1 MSTKSKVMLYTV
13 IGVIMFVAS
22 VKLPPIQN
30 SYTQKY
36 LRGLFRARE
45 LVTATVYNA
54 VPEQTN
60 SDPSHTASMFK
71 IDMSDPGKHRIVA
84 VSRDLESLGFTL
96 GKRILVTQA
105 CEMNGIW
112 HIEDRMN
119 KKYKKKIDFL
129 VNDSIKFGLWNHV
142 KIQLID

>member
-1 MSTKSKVMLYTV
+1 
-13 IGVIMFVAS
+13 
-22 VKLPPIQN
+22 
-30 SYTQKY
+30 
-36 LRGLFRARE
+36 
-45 LVTATVYNA
+45 
-54 VPEQTN
+54 
-60 SDPSHTASMFK
+60 MFK

-112 HIEDRMN
+112 YIEDRMN

>member
-1 MSTKSKVMLYTV
+1 M
-13 IGVIMFVAS
+13 
-22 VKLPPIQN
+22 PPIQN

-45 LVTATVYNA
+45 IVTATVYNA

-71 IDMSDPGKHRIVA
+71 IDMSDHGKHRIVA

-112 HIEDRMN
+112 YIEDRMN

>member
-1 MSTKSKVMLYTV
+1 M
-13 IGVIMFVAS
+13 
-22 VKLPPIQN
+22 PPIQN

-112 HIEDRMN
+112 YIEDRMN

>member
-1 MSTKSKVMLYTV
+1 M
-13 IGVIMFVAS
+13 
-22 VKLPPIQN
+22 PPIQN

-60 SDPSHTASMFK
+60 SDPSHTASMFE

-112 HIEDRMN
+112 YIEDRMN

>member
-1 MSTKSKVMLYTV
+1 M
-13 IGVIMFVAS
+13 
-22 VKLPPIQN
+22 PPIQN

-60 SDPSHTASMFK
+60 SDPSHTASMFE

-96 GKRILVTQA
+96 GKIILVTQA

-112 HIEDRMN
+112 YIEDRMN

>member
-1 MSTKSKVMLYTV
+1 MLYTV

-60 SDPSHTASMFK
+60 SDPSHTASMFE

-112 HIEDRMN
+112 YIEDRMN

>member
-1 MSTKSKVMLYTV
+1 M
-13 IGVIMFVAS
+13 
-22 VKLPPIQN
+22 
-30 SYTQKY
+30 Y
-36 LRGLFRARE
+36 LRGLFRANE

-60 SDPSHTASMFK
+60 EDPLHTASMFK
-71 IDMSDPGKHRIVA
+71 IDPNDPGKHRIVA
-84 VSRDLESLGFTL
+84 VSRDLEPLGFTF

-112 HIEDRMN
+112 YIEDRMN

-129 VNDSIKFGLWNHV
+129 VNDSIKFGLWKHV
-142 KIQLID
+142 RIQLID